1 MEIEL
6 KCGSIKAIVDS
17 QGAYLLSLSDN
28 TGDILF
34 PKKELKALDGAVK
47 QRGGCHVCLPNFG
60 PGGTSGQPQHGFG
73 RMAVWEVG
81 DRTDDSI
88 LRVLREGTGGYHDME
103 SIVTYQ
109 LSEGTLTMTLEV
121 VNHGESVLRVA
132 PAFHP
137 YFATNGDVPIKLNG
151 KDQKLGHLAEAIFF
165 EGNEHVLKL
174 PSRTFTLMSEAL
186 PMWVKWTDQ
195 LGEYICIEP
204 SQNGFSFLK
213 DIPDTAEL
221 LEAGASKVYSMCM
234 TWN

>member
-1 MEIEL
+1 MKIEL
-6 KCGSIKAIVDS
+6 KYGSIKAIIDP

-73 RMAVWEVG
+73 RMAEWGVG

-88 LRVLREGTGGYHDME
+88 LLVLHEGTGEYRDME

-109 LSEGTLTMTLEV
+109 LSEDTLTMTLEV
-121 VNHGESVLRVA
+121 VNNGQSALRVA

-137 YFATNGDVPIKLNG
+137 YFATGDGLVRLDSEEQRLDN
-151 KDQKLGHLAEAIFF
+151 LAEAVFF
-165 EGNEHVLKL
+165 EGKKHELKL
-174 PSRTFTLMSEAL
+174 PNRTLALVSESL
-186 PMWVKWTDQ
+186 PVWVKWTDQ
-195 LGEYICIEP
+195 LGEYVCIEP

-213 DIPDTAEL
+213 DIPDEAEL
-221 LEAGASKVYSMCM
+221 LEVGTSKVYSMCL